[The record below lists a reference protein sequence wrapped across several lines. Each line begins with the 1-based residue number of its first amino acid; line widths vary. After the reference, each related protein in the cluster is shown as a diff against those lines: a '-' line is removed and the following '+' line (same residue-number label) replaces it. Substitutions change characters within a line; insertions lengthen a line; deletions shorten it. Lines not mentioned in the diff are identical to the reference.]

1 MERLFSKVLRT
12 RAWAQRGW
20 VTCPR
25 SHSKHAHVDW
35 TSLSRLLARGRCLE
49 SLEMGSG
56 GTKAAPVSPGPPP
69 LLTVSLLLAGPPR
82 HPPWQGCGQP
92 VLAVD
97 LPTTAQHQPSLEAG
111 ADSNAGVDESRGE
124 GGACGSRTHRR
135 LWQVPPACAR
145 GPGGGSH
152 AAFTAPGLPGAG
164 LYTQWVSTR
173 CFLTE
178 WTDGG
183 WTRRGRAWC

>member
-1 MERLFSKVLRT
+1 MPKVTQQART
-12 RAWAQRGW
+12 RGLD
-20 VTCPR
+20 VTLP
-25 SHSKHAHVDW
+25 
-35 TSLSRLLARGRCLE
+35 
-49 SLEMGSG
+49 
-56 GTKAAPVSPGPPP
+56 APSPGTVPGELGNGVWRDEGSPCVPWPPP

-97 LPTTAQHQPSLEAG
+97 LPTAAQDQPSVEAG

-124 GGACGSRTHRR
+124 GGACASRTHRR
-135 LWQVPPACAR
+135 LWQVPPTCAR
-145 GPGGGSH
+145 GPGGRSH
-152 AAFTAPGLPGAG
+152 AAFTTPGLPGAG
-164 LYTQWVSTR
+164 LCTQWVSTR